1 MGLFF
6 GFFGRQIHLSG
17 LQSGFSII
25 SGLLILFGVFF
36 YFIKKQK
43 LEPTFTRAMHVKVQ
57 SMMSKYLHSKTTP
70 GFFMLG
76 MFNGLLPCGMVYMA
90 IAAALNTS
98 GLWSGSLF
106 MAMYGLGTLPALL
119 ALSSFSL
126 YLNMG
131 VRNRMKKAIPYVMAF
146 IGMVLILRGMNL
158 GIPYISPLINRVT
171 PSEVIICH

>member
-1 MGLFF
+1 
-6 GFFGRQIHLSG
+6 
-17 LQSGFSII
+17 
-25 SGLLILFGVFF
+25 
-36 YFIKKQK
+36 
-43 LEPTFTRAMHVKVQ
+43 
-57 SMMSKYLHSKTTP
+57 MMSKYLHSKTTP